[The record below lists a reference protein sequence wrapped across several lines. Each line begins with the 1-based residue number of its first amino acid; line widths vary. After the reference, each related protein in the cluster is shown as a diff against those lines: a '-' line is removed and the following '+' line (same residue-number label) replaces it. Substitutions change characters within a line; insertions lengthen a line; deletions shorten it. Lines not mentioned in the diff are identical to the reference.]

1 MPKVKYV
8 GVKPV
13 KTDNV
18 AGTKTVWDG
27 NGDIQEVS
35 DAAWV
40 KLARHPDIWERVD
53 DANDKPKPSLA
64 DVVVNTP
71 APVSISDIVAK
82 KKPGPKAKKAT

>member
-18 AGTKTVWDG
+18 AMTKTVWVG
-27 NGDIQEVS
+27 NGDVQEV
-35 DAAWV
+35 DETTWA
-40 KLARHPDIWERVD
+40 KLAKHPDIWERVE
-53 DANDKPKPSLA
+53 DARPKPSLA

-71 APVSISDIVAK
+71 APVAISDIVAK
-82 KKPGPKAKKAT
+82 KKPGSKPKAETE